1 MLLELTVATQRLPLT
16 VSAPHARLVAPPR
29 LSEQVSDDTRR
40 DKLKQL
46 FGGDYRD
53 ELSRSSPVKQDRPRK
68 KAPED
73 PKWKTMLPEDDTPD
87 RAFRAERYTLWLQDR
102 GVKMDKVEVVEAADD
117 RRLALVTAEDV
128 PMGTV
133 LFDVPD
139 TALLTADAALAD
151 PGVGRSLRMMASQQP
166 GPGFETFAMATLLA
180 AERVRRGAVAGKLRR
195 REGGLDEVMTAKL
208 DKRVLPEW
216 SSDEAAT
223 LQSNGDFG
231 PYVASLAWQD
241 SGEECVVDVD
251 QAEAFSQGGRVIEG
265 LIEPVSRTAWTQS
278 AGRSGLLA
286 PPTSTEDCGGTALQA
301 LLLATQLQLEAPPPL
316 GGPVDGEAR
325 WGGDVADPTAPALC
339 PLADLVLLPAGAGG
353 ALEGARAAG
362 ALNAALGRPSSG
374 RVESALRCVATRDL
388 PAGSVVLS
396 DVPGVG
402 VVPPSASSGAGAG
415 AGASAAV
422 AGAGDRVRVV
432 SGPLVGQLGLVL
444 RLRNEDQRPIVRLDG
459 EAKKLVVLAV
469 EKLEVVEAGL

>member
-1 MLLELTVATQRLPLT
+1 MLLELTAATQRLMPLT
-16 VSAPHARLVAPPR
+16 VSAPHARLAAPPR
-29 LSEQVSDDTRR
+29 LAEQVSDETRR
-40 DKLKQL
+40 DRLKQL
-46 FGGDYRD
+46 FGGDFRD

-68 KAPED
+68 APED
-73 PKWKTMLPEDDTPD
+73 PKWKTMENATPD
-87 RAFRAERYTLWLQDR
+87 RAWRAERYTLWLQDR
-102 GVKMDKVEVVEAADD
+102 GVKMDKVEVVEASDD
-117 RRLALVTAEDV
+117 RRLALITAEDV
-128 PMGTV
+128 PAGTV

-151 PGVGRSLRMMASQQP
+151 PGVGRSLRILASKQP
-166 GPGFETFAMATLLA
+166 GPGFDTFAIATLLA

-208 DKRVLPEW
+208 EKRVLPEW

-231 PYVASLAWQD
+231 PYVASLAWAEA
-241 SGEECVVDVD
+241 GEECVVDVE
-251 QAEAFSQGGRVIEG
+251 QAEAFSQGSR
-265 LIEPVSRTAWTQS
+265 LIETMIEPTARNAWTQS
-278 AGRSGLLA
+278 AGQSGLLA

-301 LLLATQLQLEAPPPL
+301 LLLATELQLEAPPPL
-316 GGPVDGEAR
+316 GDADGEAR
-325 WGGDVADPTAPALC
+325 WGGNVDDPLAPALC
-339 PLADLVLLPAGAGG
+339 PLAELVLLPAAGG

-396 DVPGVG
+396 DVPGGG
-402 VVPPSASSGAGAG
+402 VVPPSASFSSSSSSGAGAG
-415 AGASAAV
+415 AAA
-422 AGAGDRVRVV
+422 AAAAGDRVRIVG
-432 SGPLVGQLGLVL
+432 GPLAGQLGLVL

-459 EAKKLVVLAV
+459 EAKKLVVLAA
-469 EKLEVVEAGL
+469 EKLEVLEPAV